1 MISTSSNS
9 EISVFQKSILI
20 LLVFAGTFL
29 FGYFLA
35 NGGVAAEAAI
45 VILPFALAYIV
56 WVFYN
61 PKVGFIS
68 VLIYAFFM
76 PTIGK
81 HIPGLQVGLLVD
93 GLMVLSWLGIFFY
106 RTHKF
111 RFRHLNNN
119 LVWLAVFW
127 MGLTVLQIANPSRP
141 SIQGWF
147 QEMRSAALYWFLMT
161 PLTILVMKKKSDIT
175 LFLDII
181 IIISLLGALYGMKQL
196 YIGVD
201 AAENRW
207 LEAGARKTHILF
219 GKLRVF
225 SFYNEAAQFG
235 ASQAHI
241 AVISGVLATGPF
253 SFRRKFFYW
262 VATAFIFY
270 GMLISGTRGA
280 MGALLGGGLLFL
292 ILIRQTKLLVMGL
305 LVGVGFFGMLKF
317 TYIGQGN
324 DQIRRMRTSLDPN
337 DASLQVRLINQRILK
352 DMLAS
357 KPFGTGVGTIGQWG
371 TTYNK
376 HIPTAKIPPDSLY
389 VKIWVMYGI
398 IGFILWFGIMMFIIA
413 KGSGIAW
420 CTRDPILRNQLI
432 ALCAGSFGS
441 LFASY
446 GNEVMN
452 ALPSSVIVFI
462 SWTLVF
468 ISRKWDTPEI
478 KSIQS

>member
-1 MISTSSNS
+1 MALLATAAFGYLLSDGGIMM
-9 EISVFQKSILI
+9 EAALVALPFILAFVI
-20 LLVFAGTFL
+20 LVFLKPRIGLITLL
-29 FGYFLA
+29 F
-35 NGGVAAEAAI
+35 
-45 VILPFALAYIV
+45 
-56 WVFYN
+56 
-61 PKVGFIS
+61 
-68 VLIYAFFM
+68 YAFLM

-81 HIPGLQVGLLVD
+81 HIPGLQVGLLID
-93 GLMVLSWLGIFFY
+93 GFMVLTWLAIFFF
-106 RTHKF
+106 RGNRF
-111 RFRHLNNN
+111 RFRHLNHDIF
-119 LVWLAVFW
+119 WLAAFW
-127 MGLTVLQIANPSRP
+127 MGLTILQLGNPSRP
-141 SIQGWF
+141 SVQGWF
-147 QEMRSAALYWFLMT
+147 QEMRSAGLYWFLTT
-161 PLTILVMKKKSDIT
+161 PLVILLLRKKSDIP
-175 LFLDII
+175 LFLHII
-181 IIISLLGALYGMKQL
+181 IIMSFLGALYGMKQL

-241 AVISGVLATGPF
+241 AVICGVLATGPY
-253 SFRRKFFYW
+253 SLGRKALYW
-262 VATAFIFY
+262 IATAVIFY

-292 ILIRQTKLLVMGL
+292 ILIRQTKILVLGL
-305 LVGVGFFGMLKF
+305 TVGLAMVGMLKF

-337 DASLQVRLINQRILK
+337 DASLQVRLINQRILR

-376 HIPTAKIPPDSLY
+376 HIPTARIPPDRLY

-398 IGFILWFGIMMFIIA
+398 VGFILWFGIWMFMIA

-420 CTRDPILRNQLI
+420 YTRDPVLRNQII
-432 ALCAGSFGS
+432 ALTAGTFGS
-441 LFASY
+441 LFCSY

-452 ALPSSVIVFI
+452 ALPSSLIVYI
-462 SWTLVF
+462 SITLVF
-468 ISRKWDTPEI
+468 ISRKWDIPVS
-478 KSIQS
+478 KSLNT